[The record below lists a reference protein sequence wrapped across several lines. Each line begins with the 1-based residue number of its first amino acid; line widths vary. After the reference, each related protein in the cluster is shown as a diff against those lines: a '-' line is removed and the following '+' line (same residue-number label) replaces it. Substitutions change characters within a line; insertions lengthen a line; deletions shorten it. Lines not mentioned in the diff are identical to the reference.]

1 MFNNIVDIE
10 YLLILKDDEIYNN
23 YLNIN
28 ELFKQYLNNEV
39 SKSYLLDM
47 HTKRN
52 RLFIEW
58 FNIYDYIFYYK
69 SGFIEEMKDLLK
81 NTANI
86 STVEENIKKYG
97 KTANID
103 YDYFIDIVLSHQK
116 NEYNIHYDFLYFG
129 SIEYNNILDKY
140 NMSMEYLDG
149 ATIGIYQNKKNDLYL
164 RNK

>member
-58 FNIYDYIFYYK
+58 FNIYDYILYYRM
-69 SGFIEEMKDLLK
+69 GFIEEMQNLLK
-81 NTANI
+81 NTAI
-86 STVEENIKKYG
+86 ITTTEENIKKYG
-97 KTANID
+97 KSANID
-103 YDYFIDIVLSHQK
+103 YTYFIDIDLSHQK
-116 NEYNIHYDFLYFG
+116 EKYNINHDYLYFG
-129 SIEYNNILDKY
+129 SIEYNNILNKY
-140 NMSMEYLDG
+140 NMTMEYLDG
-149 ATIGIYQNKKNDLYL
+149 SIIGIK
-164 RNK
+164 